1 MALDDV
7 EKQWQKRLR
16 EREVKPREA
25 AWDAIEARLGPEPL
39 KRSRRPWL
47 WPMAAAAGLALAMGY
62 FWFLTTPEP
71 LPGGEPVV
79 ENPTTAAPSPAPQPE
94 VLQPL
99 QQDRP
104 DKENQPHKPA
114 GPSLTR
120 VSDGE
125 QSRPGLA
132 ADRDLAGLEP
142 SLGVPDTAGLSE
154 LIARQL
160 DTVLTQVA
168 FLEEGR
174 GTVTDAEID
183 SLLGQAQVAIA
194 RQSQNDSVPG
204 VNALALLGEAE
215 QELDRSFR
223 EQILE
228 KLRSGFQK
236 VRTAVA
242 DRDQ

>member
-16 EREVKPREA
+16 EREVKPRES

-39 KRSRRPWL
+39 KRDRRPWL

-62 FWFLTTPEP
+62 FWFLTAPEP

-79 ENPTTAAPSPAPQPE
+79 ENPTTAAPSPAPQPK
-94 VLQPL
+94 VLPPL
-99 QQDRP
+99 QQDRS

-120 VSDGE
+120 VLHGE

-142 SLGVPDTAGLSE
+142 SPGVPDTAGLSE

-160 DTVLTQVA
+160 DTVLTQVT

-174 GTVTDAEID
+174 GMATDAEVD
-183 SLLGQAQVAIA
+183 SLLRQAREAIV
-194 RQSQNDSVPG
+194 RQSRRDTVSG
-204 VNALALLGEAE
+204 IDAMTLLYRAE
-215 QELDRSFR
+215 DELDQTFR

-228 KLRSGFQK
+228 KLKSGMNRM
-236 VRTAVA
+236 RTAVA
-242 DRDQ
+242 NHNP